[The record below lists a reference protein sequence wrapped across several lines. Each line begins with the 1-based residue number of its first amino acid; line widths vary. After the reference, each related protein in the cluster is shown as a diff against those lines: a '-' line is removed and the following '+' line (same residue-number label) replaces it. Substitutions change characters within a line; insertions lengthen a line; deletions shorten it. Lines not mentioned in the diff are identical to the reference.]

1 MRSLLFLSLVT
12 SSLVACTNTPSGPSD
27 TSATSVRD
35 RLTKKDARLWIAPT
49 ELAGAITAEKR
60 ADGAWSGSTVDLGIE
75 NGELILSADQNNV
88 TVEGFQLS
96 FAPMQLPQGL
106 FGGQTA
112 ELTGVRFD
120 LESAAQSAAQW
131 ADDNAASFTA
141 LLDLEIHWTLEL
153 DGSPAPLG
161 SPKLPPVPV
170 AITLGG
176 DGDHIEAAIGLHA
189 GGELWNWAG
198 LVKLSELQLSVDASL

>member
-12 SSLVACTNTPSGPSD
+12 SSLVACTNTPSGPAD
-27 TSATSVRD
+27 TDTTSVRD

-75 NGELILSADQNNV
+75 NGELILSADQNDI

-112 ELTGVRFD
+112 ELTDVRFD
-120 LESAAQSAAQW
+120 LKSASRAPAQW
-131 ADDNAASFTA
+131 ADNNAASFTA
-141 LLDLEIHWTLEL
+141 SFDLEIHWTLAL
-153 DGSPAPLG
+153 DGAPAPLG
-161 SPKLPPVPV
+161 SPRLPPVPV
-170 AITLGG
+170 DITVGG
-176 DGDHIEAAIGLHA
+176 DGDHIEATLGLHA
-189 GGELWNWAG
+189 DGELWNWAG
-198 LVKLSELQLSVDASL
+198 LVKLSELQLSVDATL

>member
-1 MRSLLFLSLVT
+1 MRSLLLLSLAT
-12 SSLVACTNTPSGPSD
+12 SSLVACTATATSTPDMS
-27 TSATSVRD
+27 SASVRD
-35 RLTKKDARLWIAPT
+35 RLSKDARLWIAPS

-60 ADGAWSGSTVDLGIE
+60 ESGAWSGSTVDLGIE
-75 NGELILSADQNNV
+75 NGELVLSADQDTV

-112 ELTGVRFD
+112 ELTDVRFD
-120 LESAAQSAAQW
+120 LPNSSRSPARW
-131 ADDNAASFTA
+131 TDNNTASFTA
-141 LLDLEIHWTLEL
+141 MLELEIHWTLSL
-153 DGSPAPLG
+153 DGAPAPLG

-170 AITLGG
+170 DVTLGG
-176 DGDHIEAAIGLHA
+176 DGDSIEATMSLHA

-198 LVKLSELQLSVDASL
+198 LVKLSELQLSVDATL